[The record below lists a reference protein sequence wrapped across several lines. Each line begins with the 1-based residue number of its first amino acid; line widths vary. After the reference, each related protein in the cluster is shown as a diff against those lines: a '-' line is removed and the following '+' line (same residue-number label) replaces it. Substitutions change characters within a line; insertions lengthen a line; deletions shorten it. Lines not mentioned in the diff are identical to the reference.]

1 MKIEIDLKK
10 IILCFVSLQ
19 ILLLPAVPLV
29 IAETAEWNDPNH
41 SYTQSSFRLKSD
53 NNYILNQPA
62 LNFNDV
68 VPKLENFL
76 ITM

>member
-19 ILLLPAVPLV
+19 ILLLQAVPLG

-41 SYTQSSFRLKSD
+41 SYTQSSFLRLRK
-53 NNYILNQPA
+53 
-62 LNFNDV
+62 
-68 VPKLENFL
+68 
-76 ITM
+76 